1 MGQVFKPA
9 QESKY
14 HREIY
19 SWETKSEHWT
29 QYLCPWIQSL
39 LSYYLL
45 DILMLI
51 LKIFLSIL
59 FVLFFFSL
67 TDIFWHQDTISSYD
81 PLFTKD
87 LSPSFFF
94 LHSYF
99 MLYKQRILKKT
110 KLKKRNIRQLVLWNL
125 KKSYWKIIMVN
136 GLSTVIKLKTVLH
149 KWALLNL
156 LLLMG
161 GNKDGQ

>member
-1 MGQVFKPA
+1 MYQAWKDNLMGQVFKPA

-59 FVLFFFSL
+59 FVLFFF
-67 TDIFWHQDTISSYD
+67 FFNWHFLASRHHFLIWSTLYKGFIS
-81 PLFTKD
+81 FI
-87 LSPSFFF
+87 FFF
-94 LHSYF
+94 TFLLYF
-99 MLYKQRILKKT
+99 IQAEDPKENKVEEEEYQTTCSLKSEKEL
-110 KLKKRNIRQLVLWNL
+110 LKD
-125 KKSYWKIIMVN
+125 YN
-136 GLSTVIKLKTVLH
+136 G
-149 KWALLNL
+149 
-156 LLLMG
+156 
-161 GNKDGQ
+161 